1 MRKTLARQMK
11 ERGTRPFTTWRRA
24 GGSGLPLEAGPD
36 LGCAEPVASCAC
48 IGDTEVQSTGAA
60 SAAAPLPLLPGT
72 VATAPFAS
80 TATQP
85 SLVWVC

>member
-1 MRKTLARQMK
+1 MRKKTLGRQMR
-11 ERGTRPFTTWRRA
+11 EETMWRKA

-48 IGDTEVQSTGAA
+48 IGDIEARSTGVA
-60 SAAAPLPLLPGT
+60 SVATLPPLLPGT
-72 VATAPFAS
+72 VATVPSAS